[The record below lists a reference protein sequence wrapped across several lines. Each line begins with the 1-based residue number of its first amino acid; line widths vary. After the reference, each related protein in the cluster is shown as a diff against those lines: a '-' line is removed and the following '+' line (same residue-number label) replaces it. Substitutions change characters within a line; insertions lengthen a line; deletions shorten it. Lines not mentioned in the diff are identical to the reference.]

1 MDYIAL
7 LAGLGLLFVGGEAML
22 RGAVG
27 VARRYHLSD
36 VFVGVAVV
44 GFGTSAPEMFVSVDA
59 ALSHQPNIALGNVIG
74 SNTANLL
81 LILGTGALIRTI
93 RTRARDVRNDALMMT
108 LGMALLAAIVIGG
121 ELSRLIGGALLLGM
135 AWYMTASFRIARR
148 KPENLDPALAEF
160 TAPRMRMPILI
171 GLIVGGLVGLAAGSE
186 LLIYGAVNI
195 AEAIGVSDR
204 VIGVSIVA
212 VGTSL
217 PELATTIVAA
227 RRGQS
232 DVAIGNILGSCV
244 FNVFAILGVTAIVA
258 PFAIATSAFMIDIAV
273 MGLASCVALGL
284 ALTAIPIGRLAGIVL
299 LTMYAAYMAF
309 LFLGPPA

>member
-7 LAGLGLLFVGGEAML
+7 LAGLGLLFDGGEAML

-212 VGTSL
+212 VDTSL